1 MRYTLQINCE
11 RLKPLKIIIL
21 ATCLV
26 VDFGNLWIFFAGIAT
41 RNIWEVVKSLA
52 IFVVL
57 VIVRV
62 IACTLTYK
70 WRYDLDNEKVEISK
84 VILGK
89 ERQSTTI
96 EYSKIESIA
105 KLESNSNAVSAG
117 AKVLAPRNCKY
128 QKYAIIC
135 DNKQYIVAL
144 DEYGYCKVK
153 GKTND
158 LS

>member
-1 MRYTLQINCE
+1 M
-11 RLKPLKIIIL
+11 
-21 ATCLV
+21 
-26 VDFGNLWIFFAGIAT
+26 
-41 RNIWEVVKSLA
+41 
-52 IFVVL
+52 
-57 VIVRV
+57 
-62 IACTLTYK
+62 
-70 WRYDLDNEKVEISK
+70 DNEKVEISK
-84 VILGK
+84 IILGK
-89 ERQSTTI
+89 KRQSTTI

-105 KLESNSNAVSAG
+105 KLESNAVSAG